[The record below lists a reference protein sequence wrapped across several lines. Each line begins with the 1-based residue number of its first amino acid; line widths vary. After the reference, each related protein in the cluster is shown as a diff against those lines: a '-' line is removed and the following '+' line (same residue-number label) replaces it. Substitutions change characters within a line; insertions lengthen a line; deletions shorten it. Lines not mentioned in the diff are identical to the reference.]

1 MNRITKYI
9 VVLVLSL
16 FSLNLYA
23 SEINIT
29 KRASVRMISQETK
42 DKIEAKSI
50 IRIVNAVFK
59 EATKHKLDPFLIL
72 GMIKGESTFNPK
84 AKNKSGA
91 KGLMQVIPRYHR
103 DKIRG
108 RDIMQIET
116 NVEVGVQV
124 YVDCLNNNNG
134 NMKKASRC
142 YSGGA
147 KNYTSK
153 LKDGWSAAK
162 KADIAYRFEH
172 SLPLSVISDFDK
184 PYEFS
189 ISVNTEDILLQLL
202 AYNNAI
208 EIDDNAY

>member
-9 VVLVLSL
+9 VVLMLSL

-23 SEINIT
+23 SEISIT
-29 KRASVRMISQETK
+29 KRATVRMISQETK
-42 DKIEAKSI
+42 DRVEAKFI

-59 EATKHKLDPFLIL
+59 EATKHNLDPFLIL

-84 AKNKSGA
+84 AKNRSGA

-124 YVDCLNNNNG
+124 YADCLTRNNG

-162 KADIAYRFEH
+162 KADIAYRFENEM
-172 SLPLSVISDFDK
+172 PLVVNTSFDN
-184 PYEFS
+184 PNAFS
-189 ISVNTEDILLQLL
+189 ILVNAEQDLPKLL
-202 AYNNAI
+202 AEHNEPSMVSTY
-208 EIDDNAY
+208 